1 MINSSEWKEF
11 RIGDIFEVFTGSLLD
26 VKTLK
31 NGKIPRISVTNE
43 NNGILDYFDSE
54 NSNNARHFE
63 NFISVN
69 FFGQCFY
76 HPYKA
81 SLEMKVHVL
90 KLKNRE
96 FNKNLGLFFSSI
108 LNKTLENKF
117 TYSKQLSSSKLKND
131 DIKII
136 LPTKNDKIDFDFME
150 NFIDKIEQKQ
160 RGILEFYKH
169 KKQNGGGYELNSKTW
184 KKFRIGDLFDK
195 LSAKFLGKG
204 DKFKA
209 VSKIKTT
216 EFFVPVVYCKFGNNG
231 IMYWAKKD
239 DFETYKNV
247 ISIVYNGAIA
257 TGKVYAQQHETG
269 ILAESY
275 FIKFKNREIDFKVN
289 LFFQCVLEK
298 VLYPKYSRDCLATW
312 NDKVENDVIS
322 LPITANGEID
332 FDFMESF
339 IKAIQ
344 KECIKGVDSYLAIAT
359 TKELIK

>member
-1 MINSSEWKEF
+1 MIDSSEWKEF
-11 RIGDIFEVFTGSLLD
+11 RIGDIFDVFTGSLLD

-136 LPTKNDKIDFDFME
+136 LPTKNNKIDFDFME

-184 KKFRIGDLFDK
+184 KEFKLSELFDIERGTRFIKSKRKNGKIPLVTAGEQNQGVAEFIAYDDK
-195 LSAKFLGKG
+195 LKIYENHLTIDMFCNCFYRNYKFLCDDNILVFLPKINISNKSLLFMTSVINKDKAKFGYEKQYRQ
-204 DKFKA
+204 KSFAKH
-209 VSKIKTT
+209 KIK
-216 EFFVPVVYCKFGNNG
+216 
-231 IMYWAKKD
+231 
-239 DFETYKNV
+239 
-247 ISIVYNGAIA
+247 
-257 TGKVYAQQHETG
+257 
-269 ILAESY
+269 
-275 FIKFKNREIDFKVN
+275 
-289 LFFQCVLEK
+289 
-298 VLYPKYSRDCLATW
+298 
-312 NDKVENDVIS
+312 
-322 LPITANGEID
+322 LPITQNGEID

-344 KECIKGVDSYLAIAT
+344 KECIKGVDSYLSKNIAT

>member
-1 MINSSEWKEF
+1 MIDNSEWKEF
-11 RIGDIFEVFTGSLLD
+11 RIGDIFDVFTGSLLD
-26 VKTLK
+26 IKTLK

-136 LPTKNDKIDFDFME
+136 LPTKNNKIDFDFME

-184 KKFRIGDLFDK
+184 KEFKIGDLFDIHPTK
-195 LSAKFLGKG
+195 NYGLTNNDLFKTNGK
-204 DKFKA
+204 
-209 VSKIKTT
+209 I
-216 EFFVPVVYCKFGNNG
+216 PVIVNSSFNNG
-231 IMYWAKKD
+231 VGNY
-239 DFETYKNV
+239 
-247 ISIVYNGAIA
+247 
-257 TGKVYAQQHETG
+257 
-269 ILAESY
+269 
-275 FIKFKNREIDFKVN
+275 VN
-289 LFFQCVLEK
+289 LEPTEK
-298 VLYPKYSRDCLATW
+298 GNIVTFSDTTTSESIFYQPRDFIGYSHVQGVYPFSSKWEEKTLLYFVAVFRKATL
-312 NDKVENDVIS
+312 NRFDYANKFNRKIAKETNIK
-322 LPITANGEID
+322 LPITASGEID

-339 IKAIQ
+339 IKAISE
-344 KECIKGVDSYLAIAT
+344 ECIKGVDSYLAIST